1 MLPRTTTVSPRP
13 RITLLALG
21 LLFGAVM
28 GSIHPA
34 VAQDDVKARKMERQ
48 VGVLEKILDQVLI
61 DSPNFLVP
69 GRNNTR
75 GIFLDEF
82 GVLLTYEAS
91 LVDKDK
97 FDWNF
102 DFDRK
107 PQITKDEDGNQVIVI
122 PKRDDS
128 EERTPIRRGEARLY
142 ERGKVEIR
150 EMLLD
155 YGDTMTGLSD
165 NHWLAVAAYLKDS
178 DYFIDER
185 ISRLVMKVKMKD
197 LRAYTAGKIDEETVL
212 SRFVEDEY

>member
-1 MLPRTTTVSPRP
+1 MSPLRCA
-13 RITLLALG
+13 TLLAVA
-21 LLFGAVM
+21 LLVGAAA
-28 GSIHPA
+28 GSSHPA
-34 VAQDDVKARKMERQ
+34 HAQDDAKERKMARQ

-61 DSPNFLVP
+61 DSPNFVVP

-102 DFDRK
+102 DFDFK
-107 PQITKDEDGNQVIVI
+107 PQIKEDENGNQVIVI
-122 PKRDDS
+122 PKRS
-128 EERTPIRRGEARLY
+128 EEDSPSPVRRGEARLY

-155 YGDTMTGLSD
+155 YGDTMTGLGD

-185 ISRLVMKVKMKD
+185 ISRLVIKVKMRD
-197 LRAYTAGKIDEETVL
+197 LRSYAAGKIDEETVL
-212 SRFVEDEY
+212 SRFVEEEY